1 MAADTVEIRLEMP
14 REEVAVL
21 DGFVNATGRPRA
33 EVIREILGEWSA
45 KQRRIAIS
53 VCRTA
58 GINPRETDEER
69 K

>member
-1 MAADTVEIRLEMP
+1 MADNVEIRLEMP
-14 REEVAVL
+14 RDEIAVL
-21 DGFVNATGRPRA
+21 DGFVNATGDSRA
-33 EVIREILGEWSA
+33 EVIRGILGEWSA

-58 GINPRETDEER
+58 GINPRDADTER